1 MRNALAQRKPTNQQQ
16 NDAKRITWASWA
28 SNESWEYFFR
38 TDLAISLQ
46 KCMRIEPTGYQQYSN
61 QWHGA
66 RRDHHWSVGIW
77 WSSHTTGWCL
87 SYVSQICLSLIIMN
101 PEFWLKNRMP
111 SSMMIPYQPAYPL
124 VGQTW
129 LENSSIYFGHFAK
142 EREDCADFS
151 GFKGGKTSV
160 FLKARRWVWERSNTC
175 KHWHITCKEWGFDR
189 HNMGICQMF
198 VVKVIT
204 LTINIYQ
211 QWVPGAIYV

>member
-1 MRNALAQRKPTNQQQ
+1 MSHGSIFSGQTWRYRCKNARGLNQQDISSIPTNGTVR
-16 NDAKRITWASWA
+16 AEIIT
-28 SNESWEYFFR
+28 E
-38 TDLAISLQ
+38 
-46 KCMRIEPTGYQQYSN
+46 
-61 QWHGA
+61 
-66 RRDHHWSVGIW
+66 V
-77 WSSHTTGWCL
+77 SHTTGWCL

-129 LENSSIYFGHFAK
+129 ENSSIYFGHFAK

-175 KHWHITCKEWGFDR
+175 KHWHITCKEWGFNR

-198 VVKVIT
+198 VEKVIT